1 MLEEVFALWA
11 GTLTFAENANDC
23 SVSEVLIF
31 LCPANELLSVGQRS
45 QGVAVAFDHSI
56 GMNRSLLAACLG
68 VDSQSLQQSNIMTL
82 NQGLVD
88 SQGWVECS

>member
-23 SVSEVLIF
+23 SVGEVLIF

-45 QGVAVAFDHSI
+45 QGFAVALDYSI
-56 GMNRSLLAACLG
+56 GMDCSFLPKRFC
-68 VDSQSLQQSNIMTL
+68 VDPQTLQQGDIMTM
-82 NQGLVD
+82 NQRLVDPEGLV
-88 SQGWVECS
+88 EYP